1 MPRLIVKMLLS
12 ILAASSLA
20 ACTVVPPRVDYVG
33 ARVEIGRPMPYVVA
47 PPVYYTPPAPSYYPA
62 PRPYGHYPGWRRG
75 W

>member
-1 MPRLIVKMLLS
+1 MLRLSTKILLS
-12 ILAASSLA
+12 LLAAGSLA

-33 ARVEIGRPMPYVVA
+33 ARVEIGRPMPYVAA
-47 PPVYYTPPAPSYYPA
+47 PPVYYTPPPPNYYPA